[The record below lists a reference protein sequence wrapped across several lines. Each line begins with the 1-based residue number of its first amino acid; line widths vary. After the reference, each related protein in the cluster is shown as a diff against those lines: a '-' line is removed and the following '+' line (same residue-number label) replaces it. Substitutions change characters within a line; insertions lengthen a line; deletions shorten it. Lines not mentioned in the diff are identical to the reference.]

1 MVLLVVFDFGAT
13 VCDSVGVIIENLIFV
28 PSITVLAS
36 LVFRSVLPY
45 RITKLKHIE
54 YTPKKCLITQNPFN
68 KENIDC
74 GNTYRRYEMLSS
86 TVRFLG
92 DCVELLSLKLM
103 NVPKLTV

>member
-13 VCDSVGVIIENLIFV
+13 VSDSVGVIIENLIFV
-28 PSITVLAS
+28 PSITVLAN
-36 LVFRSVLPY
+36 LVFISVLPY
-45 RITKLKHIE
+45 RITKLVHTE
-54 YTPKKCLITQNPFN
+54 YAPKTCLITQNPFN
-68 KENIDC
+68 KVNIDC
-74 GNTYRRYEMLSS
+74 ENTYRRYEMLSS